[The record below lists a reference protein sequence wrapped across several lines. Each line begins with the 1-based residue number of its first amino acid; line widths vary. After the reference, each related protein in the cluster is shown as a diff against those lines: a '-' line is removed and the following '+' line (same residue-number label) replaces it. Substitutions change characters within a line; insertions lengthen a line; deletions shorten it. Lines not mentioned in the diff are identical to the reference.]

1 MGKGGKVM
9 EKSSQKAIEIK
20 CPECSNIMKVCSYN
34 DGTTRGICNRCK
46 SVIIKKNLSDKE
58 KRIRI
63 IKN

>member
-1 MGKGGKVM
+1 M

-20 CPECSNIMKVCSYN
+20 CPECFNFMKVYFYN
-34 DGTTRGICNRCK
+34 DETERGQCKRCK
-46 SVIIKKNLSDKE
+46 SVIIKTNFSDKE